1 MTRRQRPYPVAPP
14 GLWDREDMRSAL
26 AARDMGA
33 VITIFRRWTGAS
45 QTDVGVLIGMPQ
57 PHVSDFERG
66 IRHATSLAIFER
78 FADGL
83 GIPRPLLGLAQ
94 LPLQDGEQEP
104 DALRHE
110 APSPQASAIRSM
122 EFVEWVAEHSGVSVR
137 DAYDLVVSRI
147 RQRQQLPEQE
157 IQQRAHLH
165 GRVKREQL

>member
-1 MTRRQRPYPVAPP
+1 MTRRQRSYPVAPP

-45 QTDVGVLIGMPQ
+45 QTDIGVLLGMPQ

-66 IRHATSLAIFER
+66 IRHATSLAMFER

-94 LPLQDGEQEP
+94 LPVEDGEQEP
-104 DALRHE
+104 DALRHK
-110 APSPQASAIRSM
+110 APSPEAPVASELRCKRATGVGSLEELTTHEGDLHPWHHEYRPPRPSAPRST
-122 EFVEWVAEHSGVSVR
+122 SC
-137 DAYDLVVSRI
+137 SR
-147 RQRQQLPEQE
+147 PT
-157 IQQRAHLH
+157 ASC
-165 GRVKREQL
+165 